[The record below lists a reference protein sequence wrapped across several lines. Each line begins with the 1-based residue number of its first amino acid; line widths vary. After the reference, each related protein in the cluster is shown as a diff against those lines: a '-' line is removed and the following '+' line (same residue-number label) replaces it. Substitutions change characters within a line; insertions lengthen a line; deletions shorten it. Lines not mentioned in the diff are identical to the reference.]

1 MFQFINQFDKKCE
14 LCGEYFQPEDIKVIE
29 GANICK
35 ECEVLEDTIEEFG
48 DIETAV
54 KDYIKKGYI
63 ILNK

>member
-1 MFQFINQFDKKCE
+1 MNEDYFDKRCS
-14 LCGEYFQPEDIKVIE
+14 LCCEYFPTSDLKEIC
-29 GANICK
+29 GALICK